1 MFKVLLPGTF
11 DPPTNGHLNILRR
24 ASRLFDEVE
33 VVIAANLEKAHLFT
47 PEERLAMMKALA
59 QDMKNVTVTIW
70 DGLIVDFAEK
80 IGVSV
85 ILRGVRALADFDYEF
100 ELSLMNRSLNTK
112 IETIFLPT
120 DQKYSVLRSSAIKEV
135 ARFGG
140 DVTGMVPPIVARA
153 LKEKLAG
160 SPTTASES
168 PASKAGERSRGVG
181 RFATPQ
187 GRESL

>member
-33 VVIAANLEKAHLFT
+33 VVIAANPEKAHLFT

-59 QDMKNVTVTIW
+59 EDMKNVTVTIW
-70 DGLIVDFAEK
+70 SGLIVDFAEK

-85 ILRGVRALADFDYEF
+85 ILRGVRALADFEHEF

-140 DVTGMVPPIVARA
+140 DVTGMVPLIVAQA
-153 LKEKLAG
+153 LKEKLGG
-160 SPTTASES
+160 SSATASTR
-168 PASKAGERSRGVG
+168 PASRAG
-181 RFATPQ
+181 AP
-187 GRESL
+187 